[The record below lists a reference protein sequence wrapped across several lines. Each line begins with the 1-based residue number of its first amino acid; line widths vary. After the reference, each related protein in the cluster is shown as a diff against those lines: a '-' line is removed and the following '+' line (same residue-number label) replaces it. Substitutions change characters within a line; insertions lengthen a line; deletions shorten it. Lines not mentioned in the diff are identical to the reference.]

1 MSQSELAAL
10 AITAVLVIMDW
21 LTGCAKAVHAHDI
34 SSEKLREGLWHKSAY
49 ALVVILAEIVEHAQ
63 QWIDL
68 GVTVPL
74 IVPACVYICV
84 TEIASIIEN
93 IGELNPELNGTKL
106 LSMFRNGG
114 TTTPNTTPKHKREE

>member
-1 MSQSELAAL
+1 MKEEIV
-10 AITAVLVIMDW
+10 AICITGLLVLFDYA
-21 LTGCAKAVHAHDI
+21 TGLAKAVHAHDI

-63 QWIDL
+63 QWVDL